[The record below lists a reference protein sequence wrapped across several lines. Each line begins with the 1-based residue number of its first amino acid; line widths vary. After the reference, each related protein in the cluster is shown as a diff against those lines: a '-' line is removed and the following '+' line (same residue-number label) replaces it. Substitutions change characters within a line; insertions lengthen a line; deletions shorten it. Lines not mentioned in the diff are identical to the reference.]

1 MEPFPSE
8 GVWNYFLYGQI
19 QWPYAE
25 APSAILQWPRLLAA
39 HSWCCGVHVRVEQ
52 SQCKVKTARSYHD
65 KQGVR
70 RHVGNK
76 ETLRDSQKLC
86 FNPTICFFSLR
97 QLSNFQNWSSY
108 SMVVMGSHGP
118 VFNIYDPTSEDLHA
132 RIWTICC
139 QNHYGTNPCFL
150 IVKSDWWGLL
160 GSIFKSLG
168 GQIEAPTEEEQL
180 FRFCYTLRGMSM

>member
-1 MEPFPSE
+1 MLATKKPYVTRRSFA
-8 GVWNYFLYGQI
+8 LI
-19 QWPYAE
+19 Q
-25 APSAILQWPRLLAA
+25 
-39 HSWCCGVHVRVEQ
+39 Q
-52 SQCKVKTARSYHD
+52 SV
-65 KQGVR
+65 
-70 RHVGNK
+70 
-76 ETLRDSQKLC
+76 
-86 FNPTICFFSLR
+86 FISLR